1 MTQTFRDRVMDAML
15 ERFRVTCGKDFARYT
30 RRFQDWQTVVQSI
43 ENNEPLAQ
51 PMLILFDGV
60 GLGGGYDTVNQRNRG
75 TPAIIT
81 LHRTVVVYQRI
92 PDGST
97 TQGPK
102 DMPGGTPYY
111 ILQES
116 IERAMEPDDKSQNVL
131 TLGGL
136 VSHCWIEGDV
146 FYVTG
151 ETDPTGQGMMTIP
164 LKIMLYPNS
173 A

>member
-1 MTQTFRDRVMDAML
+1 MSQTFRDRVMDAML
-15 ERFRVTCGKDFARYT
+15 ARFVSICGRDFAQYT
-30 RRFQDWQTVVQSI
+30 RRFTDWQKLSQET
-43 ENNEPLAQ
+43 EPLAQ

-60 GLGGGYDTVNQRNRG
+60 GLGGGYDTVVQKGRA

-81 LHRTVVVYQRI
+81 LNRTIIVYQRL
-92 PDGST
+92 PGGVT
-97 TQGPK
+97 PEGPNTQT
-102 DMPGGTPYY
+102 PGGTPYY
-111 ILQES
+111 SLMES
-116 IERAMEPDDKSQNVL
+116 IERALLPDDGSQNVL

-151 ETDPTGQGMMTIP
+151 ETDPTGQGMITIP